1 MLTQSTTLPG
11 SPADSVYARYL
22 ELMKNKPVVPGE
34 VVSYQFL
41 PPRGNWGGLVEQ
53 GQVIRVIDL
62 EGQQCFDC
70 IIYDANDL
78 YNCVNCS
85 VSMGKERKWDNW
97 QPGDGI
103 WSKLG
108 DKLAIISDDTSGGHH
123 AFAGAFCNEA
133 WGRIVRG
140 MPNQHTCHANFVA
153 AMRMAGYPEFCA
165 LDVDWGSCISFFM
178 DFQYR
183 PDGSLEIPPVLSK
196 PGDYVDLMAERDLI
210 VTISNCPGETG
221 QVNNWQPTSL
231 YAVIFVPNSDY
242 EDKANSLKEARTA
255 EYGRWLESAGG
266 V

>member
-1 MLTQSTTLPG
+1 
-11 SPADSVYARYL
+11 
-22 ELMKNKPVVPGE
+22 MKDKPTVPGE

-85 VSMGKERKWDNW
+85 HTIGKERKWDNW
-97 QPGDGI
+97 LPGDGI

-108 DKLAIISDDTSGGHH
+108 DKLAMITDDTSEGHH

-140 MPNQHTCHANFVA
+140 VPNQHTCHANFVA
-153 AMRMAGYPEFCA
+153 AMRMAGHPEFSA
-165 LDVDWGSCISFFM
+165 LDIDWGSCISFFM
-178 DFQYR
+178 YLQYK
-183 PDGSLEIPPVLSK
+183 PDGGLEIPPVSTK
-196 PGDYVDLMAERDLI
+196 TGDYVDLKAERDLI

-221 QVNNWQPTSL
+221 QINNWQCTSL
-231 YAVIFVPNSDY
+231 YAVIFIPDSDY
-242 EDKANSLKEARTA
+242 ATKADGLSRAKAA
-255 EYGRWLESAGG
+255 EYSQWLEASGG
-266 V
+266 L